1 MTSADTREATQH
13 AVLIESYAKNYR
25 TMQDPMPTN
34 VVAHYPGSKTAEY
47 MHVIQE
53 HVVRPLRDTAVAESC
68 FAAAM
73 LIFGAVD
80 GLGRLVHR
88 DADAGAGQRFRFFVA
103 RLGKN
108 YARRKAALWRL
119 RNSLAHNSMNVASF
133 MSKTAEARGEH
144 LEEFCGCVFVHTKEL
159 LAHFENALIQLESEF
174 NTNPVLFQRA
184 ESRLQWAYIPWSRW
198 KGGHVLTTQPPPIE
212 FIQLTK

>member
-1 MTSADTREATQH
+1 MQNETQSNP
-13 AVLIESYAKNYR
+13 AVTY
-25 TMQDPMPTN
+25 D
-34 VVAHYPGSKTAEY
+34 GSKTAEY
-47 MHVIQE
+47 LQVIRQ
-53 HVVRPLRDTAVAESC
+53 HVVHPLRNTAVTESC

-80 GLGRLVHR
+80 GLGRLIHR
-88 DADAGAGQRFRFFVA
+88 DANAGAGQRFRFFAA

-119 RNSLAHNSMNVASF
+119 RNSLAHNSMNVASY
-133 MSKTAEARGEH
+133 MSKTGEARGEH
-144 LEEFCGCVFVHTKEL
+144 LEELCGCVFVHTKEL

-174 NTNPVLFQRA
+174 NTNPDLFQRA

-212 FIQLTK
+212 FIQLTKPSKRA